1 MTKEDDD
8 YRQGRRKE
16 QMKATYIGAFI
27 GIVGL
32 LVITIYLLLF
42 K

>member
-27 GIVGL
+27 
-32 LVITIYLLLF
+32 VIFKSPFNTSIYEYI
-42 K
+42 